1 MNELTDHFSRTYIIN
16 LPERT
21 DRLREVTAVLERGG
35 MPLRPDKVE
44 VFPAVRVQDPMGF
57 PSASARGCFMSH
69 LSVLKQALELRLPNV
84 LILEDDVE
92 FATVFQRVLP
102 HILDQLSQQTWSFAY
117 LGYSYVD
124 NTAYA
129 SQDTQTVDMKPF
141 SDEIRCT
148 HAYAVHGSAFKPV
161 IQHLEQLLS
170 GPPGDREN
178 GPMHVDGAFNIFRK
192 KHPERLTLS
201 AAPQIAWQRASFSD
215 IHGSG
220 WTSMPAARRLLS
232 PARSFKNYLQR
243 ISR

>member
-1 MNELTDHFSRTYIIN
+1 MSQPSIFLRTYIIDF
-16 LPERT
+16 PERT
-21 DRLREVTAVLERGG
+21 DRLQAVTTVLERGG
-35 MPLRPDKVE
+35 MPLQPGKVE

-69 LSVLKQALELRLPNV
+69 LSILKQAFELGLPNV

-92 FATVFQRVLP
+92 FATVFQQVLP
-102 HILDQLSQQTWSFAY
+102 HILDQLKKQTWSFAY
-117 LGYSYVD
+117 LGYSYVE
-124 NTAYA
+124 NAAYA
-129 SQDTQTVDMKPF
+129 SQDTKTVDMKPF

-148 HAYAVHGSAFKPV
+148 HAYAVHGSALEPV

-170 GPPGDREN
+170 GPPGDREK

-192 KHPERLTLS
+192 KHPEQVTLI
-201 AAPQIAWQRASFSD
+201 AQPQIAWQRASFSD
-215 IHGSG
+215 IHGGG
-220 WTSMPAARRLLS
+220 WTSMPAARVLLS